1 MRAINLIKSIIDNNN
16 VMLKFRDPVEY
27 AVFALFEFLRELDK
41 IDFED
46 DLLTLMSVMVKGRG
60 LVSDQ
65 IWQLMQ

>member
-1 MRAINLIKSIIDNNN
+1 MRAINLIKAIIDNNN
-16 VMLKFRDPVEY
+16 VMQKFRDPVEY
-27 AVFALFEFLRELDK
+27 AVFNLFEFLRDLDK

>member
-16 VMLKFRDPVEY
+16 VMTKYRDAVEM
-27 AVFALFEFLRELDK
+27 AVFNLFEFLRELDK

-60 LVSDQ
+60 LVTDQ
-65 IWQLMQ
+65 IWSLIT